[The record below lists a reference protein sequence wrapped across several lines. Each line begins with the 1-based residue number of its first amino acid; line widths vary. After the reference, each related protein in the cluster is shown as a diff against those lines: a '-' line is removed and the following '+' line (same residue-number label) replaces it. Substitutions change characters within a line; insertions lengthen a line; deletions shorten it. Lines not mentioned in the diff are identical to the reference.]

1 MGPYF
6 RRKDCLDTWLLRAP
20 LLRRTDQDGGWSA
33 WCGGLKS
40 GEPCSICGFCSVLSQ
55 AICFEM
61 EGACLVV
68 RGICDYSGSHKNK
81 QWQCYAAAVVATYA
95 KELLVSMALVAV
107 VGKAEPSRSRS
118 AQESGQIQNVTFGAN
133 NKDFQNG
140 NVYGSVGSLRFG
152 SND

>member
-1 MGPYF
+1 
-6 RRKDCLDTWLLRAP
+6 
-20 LLRRTDQDGGWSA
+20 
-33 WCGGLKS
+33 
-40 GEPCSICGFCSVLSQ
+40 
-55 AICFEM
+55 M

-68 RGICDYSGSHKNK
+68 RGICDYFGSHKNK

-95 KELLVSMALVAV
+95 KEPLVSMALVAV

-140 NVYGSVGSLRFG
+140 SICGGVGSLRFG
-152 SND
+152 SNA